1 MKRCDL
7 PKPFSVGLVD
17 LNGDGAYT
25 DRGITAR
32 LYPRYMPACYSAISD
47 DEHRWILDP
56 WRKNMK
62 IYPQLFFIVSRDI
75 PVNDPE
81 NCANAVLG
89 IGMGLASSDDG
100 IVMASKD
107 PAVRDRFMCYWYSL
121 YSDNSQVLAQE
132 LRSSVPARSVKL
144 TVESP
149 TLGKHV
155 FDQSKLQFDPEQLM
169 AEMNC
174 IVPFQKYDLISLGA
188 SDTPISLPVDRK
200 FGEGEVITV
209 SSPELG
215 TLEIVVDDRRDP
227 EKIMNGWSPRPFFL
241 EPEWNK

>member
-7 PKPFSVGLVD
+7 PMPFSVGLVD
-17 LNGDGAYT
+17 INSEGAYA
-25 DRGITAR
+25 DRGMTTR
-32 LYPRYMPACYSAISD
+32 CYPRYMPACYSAISE
-47 DEHRWILDP
+47 DEHRWYLAP

-62 IYPQLFFIVSRDI
+62 IYPQLFFVVGKDI
-75 PVNDPE
+75 AMKDP
-81 NCANAVLG
+81 NGCTGAVLG

-107 PAVRDRFMCYWYSL
+107 PAIRDKFMCYWYSL
-121 YSDNSQVLAQE
+121 YSDDSQVLAQDM
-132 LRSSVPARSVKL
+132 RSDVEARSVKL
-144 TVESP
+144 TIESP

-155 FDQSKLQFDPEQLM
+155 FDQNLLQFDPEQLLR
-169 AEMNC
+169 EMNY

-188 SDTPISLPVDRK
+188 ADKPISLPADKK
-200 FGEGEVITV
+200 FLTGEVITI

-215 TLEIVVDDRRDP
+215 KLEIVVDDQRDP
-227 EKIMNGWSPRPFFL
+227 ETVMNGWSPREFFL